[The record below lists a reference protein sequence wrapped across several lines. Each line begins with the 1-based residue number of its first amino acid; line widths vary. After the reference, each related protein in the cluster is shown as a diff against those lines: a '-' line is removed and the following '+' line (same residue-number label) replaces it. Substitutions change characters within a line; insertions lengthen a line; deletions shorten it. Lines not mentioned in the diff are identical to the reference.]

1 MDFKDEKNRTEKP
14 KYTIQLNKKTPTDF
28 VIYEYLMAQKNVAG
42 SIKLCLLE
50 KALKVNGQGTAGTDQ
65 IQPAGIRIA
74 KSENSS
80 TDIGDFGGSY

>member
-14 KYTIQLNKKTPTDF
+14 KYTIQLNKNTPTDF

-50 KALKVNGQGTAGTDQ
+50 KALKVNGHNNVAVAM
-65 IQPAGIRIA
+65 QPAIRVDNKQNII
-74 KSENSS
+74 EV
-80 TDIGDFGGSY
+80 DDFSGAL